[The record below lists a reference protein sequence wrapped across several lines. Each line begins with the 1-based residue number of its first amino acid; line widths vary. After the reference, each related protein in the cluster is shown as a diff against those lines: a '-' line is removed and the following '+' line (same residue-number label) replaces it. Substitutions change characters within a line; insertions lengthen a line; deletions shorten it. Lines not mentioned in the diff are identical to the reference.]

1 MAYNFT
7 YTGFYKVG
15 YTDNLSPFT
24 PSPSIFPSSH
34 QSSLNCKPLR
44 DALYLSALSTCQ
56 SACQYSVNR
65 CRSLVFSVCRNLPH
79 ISDEWVTGFGSP
91 CLSVSFLGS
100 CWGGG
105 LFKAGVLW
113 IICCYLDRCL
123 RNAPGLFQSPPP
135 PQCLSLSSPLLVS
148 LFSCLE
154 SSSDR
159 LTSLLWLSFPL
170 SSILTH
176 STVTDRLEGSP

>member
-1 MAYNFT
+1 MAYNST
-7 YTGFYKVG
+7 WSGFYKVE
-15 YTDNLSPFT
+15 YTNNLSPFT
-24 PSPSIFPSSH
+24 PSPSVFPSSH

-91 CLSVSFLGS
+91 CLSWAAAGEGGCLKWECCESYVAALIDV
-100 CWGGG
+100 WGMPQGYFSTP
-105 LFKAGVLW
+105 L
-113 IICCYLDRCL
+113 
-123 RNAPGLFQSPPP
+123 PPTLP
-135 PQCLSLSSPLLVS
+135 PQCLSLSSPLLIS
-148 LFSCLE
+148 LFSLLE

-159 LTSLLWLSFPL
+159 LTPLLWLSFPL
-170 SSILTH
+170 SSI
-176 STVTDRLEGSP
+176 